1 MIKSNTAP
9 FIWQRQ
15 RRASRPLTW
24 PLVEVL
30 QISACLF
37 CLCCANLLRSD
48 YGKLNGR
55 QIMIVEFILGAALV
69 IMTTAALI
77 IWLSSITTGLTAML
91 SVGVVMTVALLVLM
105 AQTAIGVPILDSLH
119 VVLVISLLVAPIIA
133 IAFADWRRT

>member
-1 MIKSNTAP
+1 
-9 FIWQRQ
+9 
-15 RRASRPLTW
+15 
-24 PLVEVL
+24 
-30 QISACLF
+30 
-37 CLCCANLLRSD
+37 
-48 YGKLNGR
+48 
-55 QIMIVEFILGAALV
+55 MIVEFILGAALV